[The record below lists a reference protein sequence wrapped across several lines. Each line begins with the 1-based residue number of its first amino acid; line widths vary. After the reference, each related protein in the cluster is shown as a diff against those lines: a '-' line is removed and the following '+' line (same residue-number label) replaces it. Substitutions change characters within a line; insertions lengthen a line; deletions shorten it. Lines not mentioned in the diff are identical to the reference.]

1 MLVCALYYSTVQSVH
16 YLARYSLS
24 TEEKRKTVSGKV
36 RASYDVRMKSS
47 GFTMYRLLD
56 MQSRLSS
63 VCVCGKL
70 GCFCGELLDRA
81 EELGWLH
88 RDTYYGVLGEVRE

>member
-1 MLVCALYYSTVQSVH
+1 MCTILQYSTVQSVH

-63 VCVCGKL
+63 VCVCVCVGS
-70 GCFCGELLDRA
+70 LDVSVVNCLIEPRSLDGYIA
-81 EELGWLH
+81 IHTMEC
-88 RDTYYGVLGEVRE
+88 

>member
-1 MLVCALYYSTVQSVH
+1 MHYITVQYSTVQSVH

-63 VCVCGKL
+63 VCVCVGS
-70 GCFCGELLDRA
+70 LDVSVVNCLIEPRGLDGYIA
-81 EELGWLH
+81 IHTMEC
-88 RDTYYGVLGEVRE
+88 